1 MTPEAVRAALE
12 AAIAAFLRALPTGNG
27 YSPHDLAAAISDSRD
42 EAAALRAE
50 RDALKR
56 DNAYMGYVIHGPLL
70 PEQEARATKIE
81 RDALRAENERLK
93 RVLEQAQCCILEE
106 TPEYGTHEEARE
118 DTLEKI
124 RDALRDATIHAA
136 PEYTREEMREACRN
150 NYHAGAAVGEL
161 RADVAAMGNALA
173 DYFDN
178 GSDYST
184 GAKVRAIAERQGAK
198 NG

>member
-1 MTPEAVRAALE
+1 MANE
-12 AAIAAFLRALPTGNG
+12 IG
-27 YSPHDLAAAISDSRD
+27 DL
-42 EAAALRAE
+42 AALRAE

-56 DNAYMGYVIHGPLL
+56 DNAFLGYVIHGPLL
-70 PEQEARATKIE
+70 PEQEARATTVE
-81 RDALRAENERLK
+81 RDALRADNERLK

-136 PEYTREEMREACRN
+136 PEYTREEMREACRI
-150 NYHAGAAVGEL
+150 NYNAGAAIGADLAAQVAQL

-178 GSDYST
+178 GSDYAT